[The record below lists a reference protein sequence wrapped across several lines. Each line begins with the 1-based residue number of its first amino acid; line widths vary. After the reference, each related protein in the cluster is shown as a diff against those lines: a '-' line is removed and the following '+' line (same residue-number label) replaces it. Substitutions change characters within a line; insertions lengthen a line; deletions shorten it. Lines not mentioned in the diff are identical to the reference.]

1 MNITWV
7 ITNKLV
13 EKNGRYT
20 SPLASARYRCLIPAY
35 ALIEVGYNINVVVID
50 KKENINIDNE
60 INTADI
66 VVFSKIFNDQCAS
79 VAEKAKALGKL
90 IIIDFCDNP
99 FSSNLEKK
107 FVEKVLSMADM
118 VTTATPQLAT
128 IVNQHTS
135 ACIEII
141 PDPIEGISYHP
152 EFSPSVPL
160 KLLWFGQPTNFDTLD
175 QLLREISVSTMPIS
189 LDLHVISLD
198 VNKNMGEIF
207 DQYNAAQKGKIN
219 VHFSNWSIDSVWEA
233 LKNTD
238 LVVIPSNDN
247 ESKLLKSNN
256 RLTESLYAG
265 KMVVAY
271 PLPSYLEFID
281 TAVLTENILEGILWC
296 VNNPQLTRERIEKGQ
311 KYVADNFNPKKIGQQ
326 WESIFLNLI
335 KNTPRTSIQAE
346 VSSKKLNLGCG
357 DKILPGY
364 INIDVAESRK
374 GKKPDILCDL
384 HNLSMIESNSVDEV
398 LSVHVIEHF
407 WRWEV
412 DDILNEWIRVL
423 KPGGKLILE
432 CPNLISACE
441 EFLKNPDVASGEG
454 PEGQRTMWVFY
465 GDPAWKDPLMNH
477 RWGYTPNSLGKL
489 MSNAGLCNIHQAPA
503 EFKLR
508 EPRDMRI
515 VGEKAVL

>member
-20 SPLASARYRCLIPAY
+20 SPLASARYRCMIPAY
-35 ALIEVGYNINVVVID
+35 ALIEDGYNINVVVID
-50 KKENINIDNE
+50 KKENINIDAE
-60 INTADI
+60 ISTADI

-79 VAEKAKALGKL
+79 VAEQAKALGKR

-99 FSSNLEKK
+99 FTSNLEMK
-107 FVEKVLSMADM
+107 FVEKILSMADL
-118 VTTATPQLAT
+118 VTTATPQMAA
-128 IVNQHTS
+128 IVKLHTS
-135 ACIEII
+135 VPIEII
-141 PDPIEGISYHP
+141 PDPIEGIAYDP
-152 EFSPSVPL
+152 AFFPSDPL

-175 QLLREISVSTMPIS
+175 QLLREISVATIPVS

-198 VNKNMGEIF
+198 VNKNIHKAFEE
-207 DQYNAAQKGKIN
+207 YNASNIGKVN
-219 VHFSNWSIDSVWEA
+219 VHFSNWSLDLVWES
-233 LKNTD
+233 LKNID
-238 LVVIPSNDN
+238 LVVIPSNNN

-271 PLPSYLEFID
+271 PLPSYLEFSD
-281 TAVLTENILEGILWC
+281 YAVLTENMHEGILWC
-296 VNNPQLTRERIEKGQ
+296 VNNPKLTRERIEKGQ
-311 KYVADNFNPKKIGQQ
+311 KYVMDNFNPKKIGQQ
-326 WESIFLNLI
+326 WESVFLNLI
-335 KNTPRTSIQAE
+335 ENTTGTSAQVK
-346 VSSKKLNLGCG
+346 VSYKKLNLGCG

-412 DDILNEWIRVL
+412 DNILKEWIRVL

-465 GDPAWKDPLMNH
+465 GDPAWQDPLMNH

-489 MSNAGLCNIHQAPA
+489 MSKAGLCNIHQAPA